1 MDNLHRIKQSLSF
14 RLTIIG
20 LLSLVLLI
28 PAHMIQSLIIERQDR
43 RDNAIKEVSQKWGGS
58 QILTGPILSIPFRD
72 TSKTKYIHFLPDEL
86 MIKAS
91 INPDIRY
98 RGIYEVALYNA
109 QLQMEGSFSIAG
121 VERLGIPADR
131 LIWNDAFI
139 AIGISD
145 MKGIKNL
152 IKIKWNQKEYDA
164 TPSIQSTDILAS
176 GISIKPGFDKNFNDK
191 FKFSSAINLNGSSSL
206 MFSPIGKITQV
217 DISSTWQN
225 PSFTGNFLPETYDVL
240 SNGFKAKWQI
250 FHLNRN
256 YPQYW
261 IGDQYNPANS
271 SFGVN
276 LYIPVDEYQ
285 KIMRMSK
292 YAIMSIALTFLS
304 FFLIELLNRKIIHPI
319 QYIIIGFALLV
330 FYTLLLSFSE
340 HVAFGYAYL
349 IASLGI
355 VTLITAYTKTVLKSN
370 LQTIIIAALLTVLY
384 ALLYVVLQLQDFAL
398 LMGSIGLFI
407 ILAIVMY
414 ITRSIDWFSIVT
426 TQEKPDK
433 SLK

>member
-1 MDNLHRIKQSLSF
+1 MVNLHRIKQSLSF

-72 TSKTKYIHFLPDEL
+72 TSETKYIHFLPDEL

-109 QLQMEGSFSIAG
+109 QLQIEGSFSIAG

-240 SNGFKAKWQI
+240 SNGFKAKWMI

-271 SFGVN
+271 NFGVN

-285 KIMRMSK
+285 KTMRMSK
-292 YAIMSIALTFLS
+292 YAIMFIALTFLS
-304 FFLIELLNRKIIHPI
+304 FFLIELLNRKVIHPI
-319 QYIIIGFALLV
+319 QYILIGFALLV

-340 HVAFGYAYL
+340 HVAFKYAYL

>member
-1 MDNLHRIKQSLSF
+1 MVNQHRIKQSLSL

-43 RDNAIKEVSQKWGGS
+43 RDIAIKEVSKKWGES
-58 QILTGPILSIPFRD
+58 QILTGPILSIPFRE

-86 MIKAS
+86 LIKGS

-98 RGIYEVALYNA
+98 RGIYEIALYNA
-109 QLQMEGSFSIAG
+109 QLQIEGNFSIAG
-121 VERLGIPADR
+121 LERLGIPADR

-145 MKGIKNL
+145 MKGIKDL
-152 IKIKWNQKEYDA
+152 IKINWNQKEYDA
-164 TPSIQSTDILAS
+164 TPSIESTDILGS

-191 FKFSSAINLNGSSSL
+191 FKFSSAINLNGSSNL
-206 MFSPIGKITQV
+206 MFSPIGKVTQV

-261 IGDQYNPANS
+261 IGDQYKPTNS
-271 SFGVN
+271 TFGVN
-276 LYIPVDEYQ
+276 LYLPVDEYQ
-285 KIMRMSK
+285 KTMRMSK
-292 YAIMSIALTFLS
+292 YAIMFIALTFLS
-304 FFLIELLNRKIIHPI
+304 FFLIELLNRKVSFLPSYHMI
-319 QYIIIGFALLV
+319 YIPHSHELQPHYFLQV
-330 FYTLLLSFSE
+330 F
-340 HVAFGYAYL
+340 
-349 IASLGI
+349 
-355 VTLITAYTKTVLKSN
+355 
-370 LQTIIIAALLTVLY
+370 
-384 ALLYVVLQLQDFAL
+384 
-398 LMGSIGLFI
+398 
-407 ILAIVMY
+407 
-414 ITRSIDWFSIVT
+414 
-426 TQEKPDK
+426 
-433 SLK
+433 